1 MIKSITEGI
10 VLGIILS
17 FLIGPVFFLL
27 LKLSMEQGQRQAA
40 IFDIGVIA
48 SDVIVILLAYFGLS
62 EV

>member
-1 MIKSITEGI
+1 MITSITQGI
-10 VLGIILS
+10 VLGVILS

-48 SDVIVILLAYFGLS
+48 SDEIGRASCRERV
-62 EV
+62 